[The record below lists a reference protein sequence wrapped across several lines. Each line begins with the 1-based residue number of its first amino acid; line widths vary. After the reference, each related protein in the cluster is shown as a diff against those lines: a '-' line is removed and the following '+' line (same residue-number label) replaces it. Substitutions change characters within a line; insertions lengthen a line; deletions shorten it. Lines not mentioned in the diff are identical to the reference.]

1 MRPGNDRG
9 FPREREVAEQLQKC
23 REREDN
29 RGSSFPPPPAG
40 GGATAAEFTNWRR
53 GRRSLGPCSSEGAA
67 WTVVSRERREQEE
80 RSGAERNPRSISS
93 RIPPGVAGVWE
104 VSAGAS
110 SGVRTLPERKRLP
123 VGIISRH
130 S

>member
-1 MRPGNDRG
+1 M
-9 FPREREVAEQLQKC
+9 
-23 REREDN
+23 REDSPGKGKWQN
-29 RGSSFPPPPAG
+29 SCKSAGSGKITGVAASHRLQQGEEQQLPNSPTREGG
-40 GGATAAEFTNWRR
+40 GGAWFPVAA
-53 GRRSLGPCSSEGAA
+53 EGAA
-67 WTVVSRERREQEE
+67 RTVVSRERREQEE